1 MTVRVYQ
8 STDASAPSLTGLAGA
23 LITVLDACLVNGYGS
38 KTAAG
43 WAKSYSGT
51 NKAVYRP
58 SAGNRHYLRV
68 DDSGGQ
74 WARVRGYETMSD
86 VDTGTGLMPTE
97 AQIAGGSY
105 LNKGTNNS
113 TVRGWILVADE
124 KRFWLVM
131 AVAAATMA
139 ASTGAGY
146 GMFFG
151 DLISFKSGDAY
162 HTMLLAHSTNSTGS
176 DGFAQIASALNEA
189 AINGHH
195 LMRSY
200 TQTGTAVAVQKHSD
214 RAKKTVATMGTNGA
228 SYPDPVT
235 GGILLSPVYVAEP
248 TAVITRGRL
257 PGFWDVL
264 HNLPGTPGDTFTGNG
279 DLTGKEFILVDINQ
293 GGIRARCALEIS
305 DTWE

>member
-38 KTAAG
+38 KAAAG

-97 AQIAGGSY
+97 AQISGGGY

-131 AVAAATMA
+131 AVANTTIAD
-139 ASTGAGY
+139 STGAGY
-146 GMFFG
+146 VMFFG
-151 DLISFKSGDAY
+151 DLVPFKSGDAH
-162 HTMLLAHSTNSTGS
+162 HTMLIASISTSTGADPTGS
-176 DGFAQIASALNEA
+176 LATALGTVTG
-189 AINGHH
+189 GHF

-200 TQTGTAVAVQKHSD
+200 TQSGTCVTASKHSD
-214 RAKKTVATMGTNGA
+214 AAKKTAATMGNNGSA
-228 SYPDPVT
+228 YPDPVT
-235 GGILLSPVYVAEP
+235 GGILIAPLYANEAVAL
-248 TAVITRGRL
+248 VVRGRI
-257 PGFWDVL
+257 PGMWDVL
-264 HNLPGTPGDTFTGNG
+264 HNLPATPGDTFSGNG
-279 DLTGKEFILVDINQ
+279 DLAGKTFVLVDMNT
-293 GGIRARCALEIS
+293 GGVRCRGALEIS